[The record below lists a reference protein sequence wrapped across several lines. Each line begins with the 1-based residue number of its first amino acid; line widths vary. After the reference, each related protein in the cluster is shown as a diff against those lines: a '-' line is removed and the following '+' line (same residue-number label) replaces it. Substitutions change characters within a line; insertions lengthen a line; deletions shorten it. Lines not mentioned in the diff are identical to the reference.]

1 MLEGPFALAV
11 AAGMAAT
18 VNPCGFALL
27 PAYLAAFVG
36 EEHEPG
42 LGAVPRAFAVS
53 GALTAGFV
61 VVFGLFGAVISP
73 LAVSVEQYLPWA
85 TIVIGIALVGLG
97 GWLLAGREL
106 VLHIPKLNRGGRDG
120 GLASMFLFGVSYAI
134 ASLSCTIGPFLAVT
148 SSTFS
153 SGDVASGIG
162 VFVAYALGM
171 GAVVTALT
179 VGVALARA
187 GLAGWLRAALPHV
200 SRFSGAL
207 LVVAGAYVA
216 WYGWFEVRTLSG
228 GDGSDP
234 VVDRAVELQSWLQR
248 TLVPDDAV
256 SAMVV
261 ITVVLAAVAAL
272 VGWRRHRS
280 VRRSRVQRGDG
291 TARGAQTAP
300 TVPGPECAPTEG
312 ATSYGV
318 RSTMPSE
325 PASAAASRSPR
336 SGRSA
341 SPTPTRSD

>member
-36 EEHEPG
+36 EDHEPG
-42 LGAVPRAFAVS
+42 VGAVPRAFAVS
-53 GALTAGFV
+53 AALTAGFV

-120 GLASMFLFGVSYAI
+120 SLLSMFLFGVSYAV

-153 SGDVASGIG
+153 SRDVASGIG

-179 VGVALARA
+179 VSVALARA
-187 GLAGWLRAALPHV
+187 GLAGRLRAALPYV
-200 SRFSGAL
+200 SRFSGVL

-234 VVDRAVELQSWLQR
+234 IVDRAVELQSWLQR

-256 SAMVV
+256 TGLVAV
-261 ITVVLAAVAAL
+261 TVVLAAVGAI
-272 VGWRRHRS
+272 VGWHRHRS
-280 VRRSRVQRGDG
+280 TRLLQDQVDGDG
-291 TARGAQTAP
+291 VMGAQTAP

-312 ATSYGV
+312 PTSYRV
-318 RSTMPSE
+318 SLTTPE
-325 PASAAASRSPR
+325 APANASA
-336 SGRSA
+336 
-341 SPTPTRSD
+341 TPTRND